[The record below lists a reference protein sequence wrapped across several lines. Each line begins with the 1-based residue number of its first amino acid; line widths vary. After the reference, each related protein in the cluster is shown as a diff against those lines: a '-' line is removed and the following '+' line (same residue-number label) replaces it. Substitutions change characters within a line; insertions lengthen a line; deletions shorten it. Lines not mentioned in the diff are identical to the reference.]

1 MKRTNED
8 GDGGGRWGQG
18 RAGQEHRLTTQA
30 RPMYPLRFVSC
41 RSPREGYNPL
51 ISQFCPPTRPIV
63 RANPHITRG
72 PKPESTSPTAPT
84 NHCVS
89 ESSHRGA
96 QKDGNQRIPSPVN
109 QCVSQ
114 SSPDDLC
121 AGRASRM
128 PPHAQRATS
137 TPNQPVHANKPT
149 TTRVTTYT
157 TRHTP
162 TQSVHPTN
170 PTANPACHHIHNTP
184 HQHPAQPTRTN
195 LRTGAMHAT
204 THTTTANARCLT
216 GTLRCSRL
224 AQLGAWRLCHKVGGG
239 RDGQHNITGG
249 VVTRVWYSCSTSS
262 WSSCSSTRPV
272 HS

>member
-1 MKRTNED
+1 
-8 GDGGGRWGQG
+8 
-18 RAGQEHRLTTQA
+18 
-30 RPMYPLRFVSC
+30 MYPLRFVSC
-41 RSPREGYNPL
+41 RSPSEGYNPL

-63 RANPHITRG
+63 RANPHTTRG
-72 PKPESTSPTAPT
+72 QKPESTSSTAPT
-84 NHCVS
+84 THCVS
-89 ESSHRGA
+89 QSSHRGA
-96 QKDGNQRIPSPVN
+96 QKDINQRIPGPAN

-121 AGRASRM
+121 AGEHR
-128 PPHAQRATS
+128 
-137 TPNQPVHANKPT
+137 
-149 TTRVTTYT
+149 
-157 TRHTP
+157 
-162 TQSVHPTN
+162 
-170 PTANPACHHIHNTP
+170 ACHHMRNGP

-216 GTLRCSRL
+216 GTLRCSRF
-224 AQLGAWRLCHKVGGG
+224 AQLGVQRLCHKVDGS
-239 RDGQHNITGG
+239 RDRQHNITGG